1 MAEARRKEADS
12 KRKERLAFVTM
23 SLSNMMPDKPRKA
36 RGDRDKA
43 AKFNRAA
50 AGSEESED
58 ESEYSGSESEESEED
73 APIRRRAA
81 RNVTYNMKEYDDM
94 MKSAID
100 DGKVKYSA
108 EEMQVGQTCSPFR
121 AFLEQYEF
129 YRKINFGHLN
139 FQCFPFMNNYHQSF
153 YSLHSILVSDNNQS
167 RSI

>member
-1 MAEARRKEADS
+1 MQEALKVKVAEARRKEADS

-108 EEMQVGQTCSPFR
+108 EEMEVGQSHSDLLQR
-121 AFLEQYEF
+121 
-129 YRKINFGHLN
+129 
-139 FQCFPFMNNYHQSF
+139 NNK
-153 YSLHSILVSDNNQS
+153 L
-167 RSI
+167 